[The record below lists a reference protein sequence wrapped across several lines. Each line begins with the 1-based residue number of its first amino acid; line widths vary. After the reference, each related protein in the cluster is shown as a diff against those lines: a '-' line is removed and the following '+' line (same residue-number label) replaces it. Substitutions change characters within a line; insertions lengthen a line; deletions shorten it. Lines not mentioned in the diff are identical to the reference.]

1 MKTKAE
7 LLSRIKKISFYLIL
21 IIFLPFLI
29 YLSWHSCLVSKAKEL
44 IFQIK
49 TIEKSA
55 ASCKI

>member
-1 MKTKAE
+1 MKAE
-7 LLSRIKKISFYLIL
+7 FLSKVRKNSFYLIL

-49 TIEKSA
+49 TIEKGNA
-55 ASCKI
+55 ACKI